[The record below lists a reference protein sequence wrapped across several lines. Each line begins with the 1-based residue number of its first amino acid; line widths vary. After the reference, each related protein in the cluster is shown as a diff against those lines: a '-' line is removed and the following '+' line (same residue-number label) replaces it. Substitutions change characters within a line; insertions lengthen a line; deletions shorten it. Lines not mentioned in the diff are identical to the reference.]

1 MAFTRTRIWH
11 GGNAQLGLPP
21 GGNAQPGLP
30 PDAPEPGSV
39 PLTPVPAS
47 PRRREAQ
54 QRVTPAGPAEFP
66 SGQAPS
72 SDFIPGFAPGA
83 AREQAATRFMP
94 IEELFPEL
102 TDDAPHAAQA
112 GRHANARRPE
122 RPLVETP
129 TGLRG
134 ARRSRTRRWP
144 ILVLALASL
153 ALGTTLWSHDVRVE
167 LGARLARAGAAA
179 ASVGRSA
186 PRPPPEASGGDELR
200 EPKPHAPEPER
211 AGAGSA
217 KSSATTAKNA
227 AHAPDG
233 RAASA
238 PTPGLERAAIDVL
251 IAGDVARAEQLYA
264 RLARGAAPEAIREA
278 LRILA
283 SRHDVHAP

>member
-21 GGNAQPGLP
+21 DAQ
-30 PDAPEPGSV
+30 DAGSV
-39 PLTPVPAS
+39 PLTPVPES
-47 PRRREAQ
+47 PRRDAPRRE
-54 QRVTPAGPAEFP
+54 TPADSEELPA
-66 SGQAPS
+66 GQAPS
-72 SDFIPGFAPGA
+72 ADFIPGFAPGA

-102 TDDAPHAAQA
+102 TDDAPRAPA
-112 GRHANARRPE
+112 GRLGRAQRSE

-134 ARRSRTRRWP
+134 ARRQRPRRWP

-153 ALGTTLWSHDVRVE
+153 ALGATLWSRDVRVE

-179 ASVGRSA
+179 AGAGRAAQSPA
-186 PRPPPEASGGDELR
+186 RTAGGGE
-200 EPKPHAPEPER
+200 EPGSKPHA
-211 AGAGSA
+211 AGAEQASA
-217 KSSATTAKNA
+217 DSARGIKAATKDDAGATAS
-227 AHAPDG
+227 

-238 PTPGLERAAIDVL
+238 PAPGLERAAIDAL
-251 IAGDVARAEQLYA
+251 IAGDFARAETLYA

-283 SRHDVHAP
+283 SRHDAHTP

>member
-11 GGNAQLGLPP
+11 GGK
-21 GGNAQPGLP
+21 AQPGLPPDAQPGQP

-39 PLTPVPAS
+39 PLMPVPAS

-54 QRVTPAGPAEFP
+54 HRVTPAGPAEFP
-66 SGQAPS
+66 SDQAPS
-72 SDFIPGFAPGA
+72 SDYIPGFAPGA

-94 IEELFPEL
+94 IEELFPEQAGD
-102 TDDAPHAAQA
+102 TTHAAHA
-112 GRHANARRPE
+112 GSLSRARRPE

-129 TGLRG
+129 IGLRG
-134 ARRSRTRRWP
+134 ARRSRPRRWP

-153 ALGTTLWSHDVRVE
+153 ALGTTLWSRDVRVE

-179 ASVGRSA
+179 ASVGRTA
-186 PRPPPEASGGDELR
+186 PSPAPAASGGDELR
-200 EPKPHAPEPER
+200 EPKPHAPGPEH

-217 KSSATTAKNA
+217 RGSATAAKNA
-227 AHAPDG
+227 AHSPDG

-238 PTPGLERAAIDVL
+238 PTPGLERAAIDAL
-251 IAGDVARAEQLYA
+251 IAGDFARAEQLYA
-264 RLARGAAPEAIREA
+264 RLTRGAAPEAIREA

-283 SRHDVHAP
+283 SRHDAHAP

>member
-21 GGNAQPGLP
+21 AGGNEPLGPP
-30 PDAPEPGSV
+30 PDAEEPGSV

-47 PRRREAQ
+47 PRRRDAQ
-54 QRVTPAGPAEFP
+54 QRVTPAGPAELP
-66 SGQAPS
+66 PGQAS

-102 TDDAPHAAQA
+102 TDDATHAPQL
-112 GRHANARRPE
+112 GRPANARRPE

-134 ARRSRTRRWP
+134 ARRSRPRRWP

-153 ALGTTLWSHDVRVE
+153 ALGATLWSRDVRVE
-167 LGARLARAGAAA
+167 LGARLARAGATA

-186 PRPPPEASGGDELR
+186 PSPPPAASGAGALP
-200 EPKPHAPEPER
+200 EPQPHAPKPEPAAAAPAR
-211 AGAGSA
+211 GSA
-217 KSSATTAKNA
+217 TATKKA
-227 AHAPDG
+227 AHAPDA

-238 PTPGLERAAIDVL
+238 ATPGLERAAIDAL
-251 IAGDVARAEQLYA
+251 IAGDFARAELLYA

-283 SRHDVHAP
+283 SRHDAH